1 MEGIKKKI
9 KIWQINRQCEK
20 KKVINWQV
28 KKDHKAS
35 HGNLNG
41 NLKAEKYDQKG
52 ISDPTNISKC
62 DFGTAHRNSNFCINY
77 TVYL

>member
-1 MEGIKKKI
+1 MK
-9 KIWQINRQCEK
+9 K

-62 DFGTAHRNSNFCINY
+62 DFGTAHRNSNFFINY
-77 TVYL
+77 TVYLWTSKSKGYLRLEGMYL